1 MKKFTAIFVLVFLL
15 AFSSVTMAADFR
27 DVKSTDWFNQS
38 VSDLTGRGYINGYG
52 DGTFKPNAN
61 INRAEFVTILAK
73 ASGESL
79 SGYTPTFA
87 DVPGNFW
94 GYNHIGWAL
103 AKGITSGK
111 GGNRFCPTD
120 TITRQE
126 MVTMIYRFK
135 VYKGE
140 TPAITRDPYYSDFS
154 AVSDYAKDPVR
165 ALYSYGGIN
174 GTGNNKF
181 SPMDTST
188 RAQAAQIIYN
198 CLILN
203 DRQRTTVFARN
214 FAGFKF
220 VKGGSTPETG
230 FDSAGFVRYVYG
242 HFGVTLTGD
251 DPDLMTQGR
260 EIPRDGLNMGDMVCF
275 GGNIPHVGIYIGN
288 NQFIHAVN
296 STYGV
301 VVTSL
306 NAKYYKENFRFGR
319 RLFDH

>member
-1 MKKFTAIFVLVFLL
+1 MKKFAVVFVLVFML
-15 AFSSVTMAADFR
+15 AFSSVAMAANFS
-27 DVKSTDWFNQS
+27 DVKSTDWFNQA
-38 VSDLTGRGYINGYG
+38 VTDLTGRGYINGYG

-73 ASGESL
+73 ASGEAL
-79 SGYTPTFA
+79 AGYTSTFA
-87 DVPGNFW
+87 DVPSNFW
-94 GYNHIGWAL
+94 GYSHIGWAS

-111 GGNRFCPTD
+111 GNNRFCPTD

-135 VYKGE
+135 AYRGE
-140 TPAITRDPYYSDFS
+140 TPAITGEPYYSDFS
-154 AVSDYAKDPVR
+154 TVSDYAKDPVR

-181 SPMDTST
+181 SPMAIST
-188 RAQAAQIIYN
+188 RAQAAQIVYN

-203 DRQRTTVFARN
+203 DRQRTTIFARN
-214 FAGFKF
+214 FLDFKF
-220 VKGGSTPETG
+220 VKGGSAPETG
-230 FDSAGFVRYVYG
+230 FDSAGFVRYVYA

-260 EIPRDGLNMGDMVCF
+260 EVSRAGLNMGDLVCF
-275 GGNIPHVGIYIGN
+275 GGTTPHVGIYIGN

-301 VVTSL
+301 TVTSL
-306 NAKYYKENFRFGR
+306 NTKYYSENFRFGR